1 MSDTIISGTIKV
13 LLVDDHPVVRAG
25 FQRLLDNDKR
35 IHIIAEASSGQ
46 EAVDK
51 YFSTQPDVVI
61 MDLSMPSD
69 ESGDGGLQTYG
80 GLEAIRNIRAK
91 DSNARVL
98 VLTVMESEPFPA
110 HVVQAGASGYLTKR
124 CAPDELLKAV
134 YEISQGR
141 KYFAE
146 SIKEMISPGGG
157 QESSPFSRL
166 TKREF
171 QVFSCLAQ
179 GQPVA
184 QIAEKMF
191 LSPKTVHAHRA
202 NILRK
207 LSISNNSELVHFAI
221 RHNIVPA

>member
-1 MSDTIISGTIKV
+1 MTDRIRI

-25 FQRLLDNDKR
+25 FQRLLDNDPR
-35 IHIIAEASSGQ
+35 IDIIAEASSGQ
-46 EAVDK
+46 EAVEQ
-51 YFSTQPDVVI
+51 YFETNPDVVI

-69 ESGDGGLQTYG
+69 SDGDDGMQSYG
-80 GLEAIRNIRAK
+80 GLEAIRKIRAK
-91 DSNARVL
+91 DPDARLL

-124 CAPDELLKAV
+124 CAPDELLRAV
-134 YEISQGR
+134 TEVYNGGE
-141 KYFAE
+141 YFAE
-146 SIKEMISPGGG
+146 SIKSMLNPGEG
-157 QESSPFSRL
+157 QESSPFGKL

-171 QVFSCLAQ
+171 QIFSCLAQ

-184 QIAEKMF
+184 QIASKMF

-207 LSISNNSELVHFAI
+207 LSISNNSELVHLAI
-221 RHNIVPA
+221 RHNIVQA

>member
-1 MSDTIISGTIKV
+1 MSTIKV

-25 FQRLLDNDKR
+25 FQRLLDNDSR
-35 IHIIAEASSGQ
+35 IDIVAEASSGQ
-46 EAVDK
+46 EAVEK
-51 YFSTQPDVVI
+51 YLSVRPDVVI
-61 MDLSMPSD
+61 MDLSMPADS
-69 ESGDGGLQTYG
+69 STNGGAQAYG
-80 GLEAIRNIRAK
+80 GLEAIRVIRAK
-91 DSNARVL
+91 DPDARVL

-134 YEISQGR
+134 LMVSEGHTY
-141 KYFAE
+141 YAE
-146 SIKEMISPGGG
+146 SIRELITPGGG
-157 QESSPFSRL
+157 DSGSPFAKL

-179 GQPVA
+179 GQPAAQVA
-184 QIAEKMF
+184 EDMF

-207 LSISNNSELVHFAI
+207 LGINNNSELVHLAI
-221 RHNIVPA
+221 RHKIVEA

>member
-1 MSDTIISGTIKV
+1 MSDNIRV

-25 FQRLLDNDKR
+25 FQRLLDNDPR
-35 IHIIAEASSGQ
+35 IDIIAEASSGQ
-46 EAVDK
+46 EAVDQ
-51 YFSTQPDVVI
+51 YQTHNPDIVI
-61 MDLSMPSD
+61 MDLSMPTD
-69 ESGDGGLQTYG
+69 NNESEGLQTYG
-80 GLEAIRNIRAK
+80 GLEAIRTIRSK
-91 DSNARVL
+91 DPEARVL

-124 CAPDELLKAV
+124 CAPDELIKAV
-134 YEISQGR
+134 FEVSEGR
-141 KYFAE
+141 TYFAE
-146 SIKEMISPGGG
+146 SIRELLDPCASDS
-157 QESSPFSRL
+157 SSPFSKL

-171 QVFSCLAQ
+171 QIFSCLAQ

-207 LSISNNSELVHFAI
+207 LGINNNSELVHIAI
-221 RHNIVPA
+221 RHNIVQA

>member
-1 MSDTIISGTIKV
+1 MRAIKV

-25 FQRLLDNDKR
+25 FQRLLDNDSG
-35 IHIIAEASSGQ
+35 IDIVAEASSGQ
-46 EAVDK
+46 EGVKK
-51 YFSTQPDVVI
+51 YFVVRAGVVL
-61 MDLSMPSD
+61 MALSMPTHA
-69 ESGDGGLQTYG
+69 SGGYGVQIYG
-80 GLEAIRNIRAK
+80 GLEAIRVSRAK
-91 DSNARVL
+91 DPDAKGL

-134 YEISQGR
+134 YEVSEGR
-141 KYFAE
+141 TYYAE
-146 SIKEMISPGGG
+146 SIREMLVPGAAD
-157 QESSPFSRL
+157 SNSPFNKL

-171 QVFSCLAQ
+171 QIFSCLAQ
-179 GQPVA
+179 GQAAA

-207 LSISNNSELVHFAI
+207 LGINNNSELVHIAI
-221 RHNIVPA
+221 RHNIVEA